1 MLASTQDRDNYSWD
15 AESNAVTQPIT
26 APQILEMGPSEP
38 ERCLTRDLYSFYSW
52 KNSVVLHTPMTFSLS
67 FLTQTIVGVYKFST
81 CTIDF
86 KYKKFKCN
94 IVLKLIFNCIKII

>member
-1 MLASTQDRDNYSWD
+1 MEKFCGFTHSYDFL
-15 AESNAVTQPIT
+15 
-26 APQILEMGPSEP
+26 
-38 ERCLTRDLYSFYSW
+38 
-52 KNSVVLHTPMTFSLS
+52 SLS

>member
-67 FLTQTIVGVYKFST
+67 LSLLRQLWEYISLALVLL
-81 CTIDF
+81 IL
-86 KYKKFKCN
+86 N
-94 IVLKLIFNCIKII
+94 IKSLSVILF